1 MASTY
6 SSDLRIELI
15 ANGEQSGTWGSTT
28 NNNLGT
34 LIEDAIS
41 GMVTVTVTSAAQA
54 LTALNGAAD
63 EARCA
68 AIEVVVA
75 AGANCSIYAPPVTKI
90 YVVKNTSLLYNVTV
104 YANTGP
110 LPPNSTI
117 AAGVGVVVPPE
128 KTMLI
133 RCDTVDMLDCVSHL
147 DSLTLNTAL
156 PAPSGGTGF
165 SSYNIG
171 DLLYASSNVALAKL
185 ASTNTGNVLI
195 TNGVNTA
202 PSWGKANLTT
212 AVTGTLPVTNGGTG
226 LATAPSANA
235 VLIGNG
241 TAFTLSNLTAGAN
254 ITITNAGGALTI
266 ASSGGGGSGGGNVT
280 GSGAT
285 TDNAIVRWNS
295 TTGTSIQNSTAT
307 LTDAGL
313 LTATTFSGSGVGLSA
328 VNASNVSTGT
338 VPAGRLPAA
347 STSATGAITTGAQEF
362 AGAKR
367 FAKGFGINA
376 DNPAPTA
383 WPLYVQS
390 STGDPSITSYNTS
403 SAGFALTAAYY
414 DGRSNPIQFSYGTSV
429 NNLVEVARISGT
441 STTITYGN
449 GSDYRLKENVVP
461 LTDAITKLKLLAPKR
476 FTWIKAPEEGVVEGF
491 IAHELQAVVPQAV
504 DGEKDGMYPDGR
516 MKPQTVDV
524 SFLVPLLTAALQEAV
539 ARIEA
544 LEARLGT

>member
-41 GMVTVTVTSAAQA
+41 GMVTVTVTSTAQA

-75 AGANCSIYAPPVTKI
+75 AGANCAIYAPPVTKI

-241 TAFTLSNLTAGAN
+241 TGFTLSNLTAGAN

-280 GSGAT
+280 GSGVT
-285 TDNAIVRWNS
+285 IDNQLVRWNG
-295 TTGTSIQNSTAT
+295 TGGTSIQNSTAT
-307 LTDAGL
+307 ITDAGL

-328 VNASNVSTGT
+328 VNASNITSGT
-338 VPAGRLPAA
+338 IPAARLPSA
-347 STSATGAITTGAQEF
+347 STSAAGAVDTGNQQF
-362 AGAKR
+362 AGNKR
-367 FAKGFGINA
+367 FETGMSVNA
-376 DNPAPTA
+376 ASADP
-383 WPLYVQS
+383 WPLYVFS
-390 STGDPSITSYNTS
+390 GTGDPAINSYNNS
-403 SAGFALTAAYY
+403 SGGYAVQAAYY
-414 DGRSNPIQFSYGTSV
+414 NGRSNPIVFTQGTSV
-429 NNLVEVARISGT
+429 SGLTEVGNISGT
-441 STTITYGN
+441 ASAISYNT

-461 LTDAITKLKLLAPKR
+461 LTDAITKLKQLFPKR
-476 FTWIKAPEEGVVEGF
+476 FTWKNAPEEGVIEGF
-491 IAHELQAVVPQAV
+491 IAHEVQEIVPQAV
-504 DGEKDGMYPDGR
+504 HGEKDGLYPDGR
-516 MKPQTVDV
+516 IKPQSMDS
-524 SFLVPLLTAALQEAV
+524 SFLIPLLTAALQEAV

-544 LEARLGT
+544 LEAQLGT

>member
-68 AIEVVVA
+68 ALEVVVA

-90 YVVKNTSLLYNVTV
+90 YVVKNTSLLYNVTLF
-104 YANTGP
+104 ANTGP

-117 AAGVGVVVPPE
+117 AAGVGVVVPPD

-133 RCDTVDMLDCVSHL
+133 RCDTVNMLDCVSHL
-147 DSLTLNTAL
+147 ESLTLNTAL

-280 GSGAT
+280 GSGVT
-285 TDNAIVRWNS
+285 VDDRLVRWNG
-295 TTGTSIQNSTAT
+295 TTGTSIQNSSAS

-313 LTATTFSGSGVGLSA
+313 LTATTFSGSGVALTA
-328 VNASNVSTGT
+328 LNASNITSGT
-338 VPAGRLPAA
+338 IPAARLPAA
-347 STSATGAITTGAQEF
+347 NTSAAGAITTGEQQF
-362 AGAKR
+362 AGNKR
-367 FAKGFGINA
+367 FEIGVSINA
-376 DNPAPTA
+376 ASADP
-383 WPLYVQS
+383 WPLYVFS
-390 STGDPSITSYNTS
+390 GTGDPAINSYNS
-403 SAGFALTAAYY
+403 GNGGYAVQAAYY
-414 DGRSNPIQFSYGTSV
+414 SGRSNPIVFTQG
-429 NNLVEVARISGT
+429 
-441 STTITYGN
+441 TTISTAEEVGN
-449 GSDYRLKENVVP
+449 ITGTASAISYNTGSDYRLKENVVP

-476 FTWIKAPEEGVVEGF
+476 FIWKNAPEDGVVEGF
-491 IAHELQAVVPQAV
+491 IAHEVQAIVPQAV
-504 DGEKDGMYPDGR
+504 HGEKDGLYPDGR
-516 MKPQTVDV
+516 MKPQSMDS
-524 SFLVPLLTAALQEAV
+524 SFLIPLLTAALQEAV
-539 ARIEA
+539 TRIEA
-544 LEARLGT
+544 LESQLGT

>member
-63 EARCA
+63 EARCSA
-68 AIEVVVA
+68 LEVVVA

-90 YVVKNTSLLYNVTV
+90 YVVKNTSLLYNVTL

-117 AAGVGVVVPPE
+117 AAGVGVVVPPD

-133 RCDTVDMLDCVSHL
+133 RCDTVNMLDCVSHL
-147 DSLTLNTAL
+147 ESLTLNTAL

-280 GSGAT
+280 GSGVT
-285 TDNAIVRWNS
+285 VDDRLVRWNG
-295 TTGTSIQNSTAT
+295 TTGTSIQNSSAS

-313 LTATTFSGSGVGLSA
+313 LTATTFSGSGVALTA
-328 VNASNVSTGT
+328 LNASNITSGT
-338 VPAGRLPAA
+338 IPAARLPAA
-347 STSATGAITTGAQEF
+347 NTSAAGAITTGEQQF
-362 AGAKR
+362 AGNKR
-367 FAKGFGINA
+367 FEIGVSINA
-376 DNPAPTA
+376 ASADP
-383 WPLYVQS
+383 WPLYVFS
-390 STGDPSITSYNTS
+390 GTGDPAINSYNS
-403 SAGFALTAAYY
+403 GNGGYAVQAAYY
-414 DGRSNPIQFSYGTSV
+414 SGRSNPIVFTQG
-429 NNLVEVARISGT
+429 
-441 STTITYGN
+441 TTISTAEEVGN
-449 GSDYRLKENVVP
+449 ITGTASAISYNTGSDYRLKENVVP

-476 FTWIKAPEEGVVEGF
+476 FTWKNAPEDGVVEGF
-491 IAHELQAVVPQAV
+491 IAHEVQAIVPQAV
-504 DGEKDGMYPDGR
+504 HGEKDGLYPDGR
-516 MKPQTVDV
+516 MKPQSMDS
-524 SFLVPLLTAALQEAV
+524 SFLIPLLTAALQEAV
-539 ARIEA
+539 TRIEA
-544 LEARLGT
+544 LESQLGT

>member
-15 ANGEQSGTWGSTT
+15 ANGEQSGTWGATT

-41 GMVTVTVTSAAQA
+41 GMATVTVTSSSQA

-63 EARCA
+63 EARCSA
-68 AIEVVVA
+68 LEIVNSS
-75 AGANCSIYAPPVTKI
+75 GGNCSIYAPPVTKL

-117 AAGVGVVVPPE
+117 AAGAGVVVPPE
-128 KTMLI
+128 KTVLI
-133 RCDTVDMLDCVSHL
+133 RCDTVDMIDCISHL

-165 SSYNIG
+165 SSYNVG

-202 PSWGKANLTT
+202 PSWGKVNVAT
-212 AVTGTLPVTNGGTG
+212 AVVGTLPVANGGTG
-226 LATAPSANA
+226 LATTPSANA

-241 TAFTLSNLTAGAN
+241 TGFTLSNLTAGAN

-266 ASSGGGGSGGGNVT
+266 ASSGGGGGGTGNVT

-285 TDNAIVRWNS
+285 TDNAITRWNG
-295 TTGTSIQNSTAT
+295 TGGTSIQNSTAT
-307 LTDAGL
+307 LSDTGTLVA
-313 LTATTFSGSGVGLSA
+313 TAFSGSGAALTTL
-328 VNASNVSTGT
+328 NASNITSGT
-338 VPAGRLPAA
+338 IPAARLPSA
-347 STSATGAITTGAQEF
+347 STSAAGAVDTGNQQF
-362 AGAKR
+362 AGNKR
-367 FAKGFGINA
+367 FEVGMSVNA
-376 DNPAPTA
+376 ASADP
-383 WPLYVQS
+383 WPLYVFS
-390 STGDPSITSYNTS
+390 GTGDPAINGYNNS
-403 SAGFALTAAYY
+403 SAGYAVQAAYY
-414 DGRSNPIQFSYGTSV
+414 NGRSNPIVFTQGTSV
-429 NNLVEVARISGT
+429 SGLTEVGNITGTASAISYNT
-441 STTITYGN
+441 

-461 LTDAITKLKLLAPKR
+461 LTDAITKLKLLSPKR
-476 FTWIKAPEEGVVEGF
+476 FTWKNAPEEGVIEGF
-491 IAHELQAVVPQAV
+491 IAHEVQEIVPQAV
-504 DGEKDGMYPDGR
+504 HGEKDGLYPDGR
-516 MKPQTVDV
+516 IRPQSMDS
-524 SFLVPLLTAALQEAV
+524 SFLIPLLTAALQEAIT
-539 ARIEA
+539 RIEA
-544 LEARLGT
+544 LEAQLGT

>member
-68 AIEVVVA
+68 ALEVVVA

-117 AAGVGVVVPPE
+117 AAGVGVVVPPD

-133 RCDTVDMLDCVSHL
+133 RCDTVNMLDCVSHL
-147 DSLTLNTAL
+147 GSLTLNTAL

-280 GSGAT
+280 GSGVT
-285 TDNAIVRWNS
+285 VDNAIVRWNS
-295 TTGTSIQNSTAT
+295 TTGTSIQNSSAS

-313 LTATTFSGSGVGLSA
+313 LTATTFSGSGAGISA
-328 VNASNVSTGT
+328 VNASNISTGT
-338 VPAGRLPAA
+338 IPAARLPSANTTAA
-347 STSATGAITTGAQEF
+347 GAVSTGAQEF

-367 FAKGFGINA
+367 FAKGSSVNA
-376 DNPAPTA
+376 DSPSSN
-383 WPLYVQS
+383 WPLYVFS
-390 STGDPSITSYNTS
+390 STGDPALNTYNNS
-403 SAGFALTAAYY
+403 SAGYAIQAAYY
-414 DGRSNPIQFSYGTSV
+414 NGRSNPIVFTQGTTASGATEVGSITGTASVISY
-429 NNLVEVARISGT
+429 N
-441 STTITYGN
+441 TT
-449 GSDYRLKENVVP
+449 SDYRLKENVVP
-461 LTDAITKLKLLAPKR
+461 LTDAVTKLKLFAPKR
-476 FTWIKAPEEGVVEGF
+476 FTWKNAPEDGVAEGF
-491 IAHELQAVVPQAV
+491 IAHEVQAIIPQAV
-504 DGEKDGMYPDGR
+504 HGEKDGLYPDGR
-516 MKPQTVDV
+516 MKPQSMDA
-524 SFLVPLLTAALQEAV
+524 SFLIPLLTAALQEAV
-539 ARIEA
+539 TRIEA
-544 LEARLGT
+544 LESQLGT

>member
-41 GMVTVTVTSAAQA
+41 GMVTVTVTSSAQA

-68 AIEVVVA
+68 AIEVVN
-75 AGANCSIYAPPVTKI
+75 GSGGNCSIYAPPVTKI

-117 AAGVGVVVPPE
+117 AAGAGVVVPPE

-133 RCDTVDMLDCVSHL
+133 RCDTVDMIDCVSHL

-241 TAFTLSNLTAGAN
+241 TGFTLSNLTAGAN

-285 TDNAIVRWNS
+285 TDNAITRWNG
-295 TTGTSIQNSTAT
+295 TGGTSIQNSTAT
-307 LTDAGL
+307 LSDAGTL
-313 LTATTFSGSGVGLSA
+313 VATAFSGSGAALTTL
-328 VNASNVSTGT
+328 NASNITSGT
-338 VPAGRLPAA
+338 IPAARLPSA
-347 STSATGAITTGAQEF
+347 STSAAGAVDTGNQQF
-362 AGAKR
+362 AGNKR
-367 FAKGFGINA
+367 FETGMSVNA
-376 DNPAPTA
+376 ASADP
-383 WPLYVQS
+383 WPLYVFS
-390 STGDPSITSYNTS
+390 GTGDPAINGYNNS
-403 SAGFALTAAYY
+403 SAGYAVQAAYY
-414 DGRSNPIQFSYGTSV
+414 NGRSNPIVFTQGTSV
-429 NNLVEVARISGT
+429 SGLTEVGNISGT
-441 STTITYGN
+441 ASAISYNT

-461 LTDAITKLKLLAPKR
+461 LTDAITKLKLLSPKR
-476 FTWIKAPEEGVVEGF
+476 FTWINAPEEGVIEGF
-491 IAHELQAVVPQAV
+491 IAHEVQEIVPQAV
-504 DGEKDGMYPDGR
+504 HGEKDGLYPDGR
-516 MKPQTVDV
+516 IKPQSMDS
-524 SFLVPLLTAALQEAV
+524 SFLIPLLTAALQEAV

-544 LEARLGT
+544 LEAQLGT

>member
-34 LIEDAIS
+34 LIESAIS
-41 GMVTVTVTSAAQA
+41 GRAVVTVTSDKQA
-54 LTALNGAAD
+54 LTAIDGAAD
-63 EARCA
+63 QARCA
-68 AIEVVVA
+68 AIEVVNGY
-75 AGANCSIYAPPVTKI
+75 GANCAIYAPPVTKL
-90 YVVKNTSLLYNVTV
+90 YVVENTSLLYNLTV

-110 LPPNSTI
+110 LPPNSVT
-117 AAGVGVVVPPE
+117 AAGDGVVVPPG
-128 KTMLI
+128 KTVLI
-133 RCDTVDMLDCVSHL
+133 RCNTVDMIDCVSHL
-147 DSLTLNTAL
+147 GSLTLNTAL

-280 GSGAT
+280 GSGVT
-285 TDNAIVRWNS
+285 VDDRLVRWNG
-295 TTGTSIQNSTAT
+295 TTGTSIQNSSAS

-313 LTATTFSGSGVGLSA
+313 LTATTFSGSGAGISA
-328 VNASNVSTGT
+328 VNASNISTGT
-338 VPAGRLPAA
+338 IPAARLPSANTTAA
-347 STSATGAITTGAQEF
+347 GAIDTGAQQF
-362 AGAKR
+362 AGNKR
-367 FAKGFGINA
+367 FETGVSINA
-376 DNPAPTA
+376 ATA
-383 WPLYVQS
+383 DPWPLYVFS
-390 STGDPSITSYNTS
+390 GTGDPAINSYNNS
-403 SAGFALTAAYY
+403 SSGYAIQAAYY
-414 DGRSNPIQFSYGTSV
+414 NGRSNPIVFTQG
-429 NNLVEVARISGT
+429 
-441 STTITYGN
+441 TTIGGATEVGTITGTASAISYN
-449 GSDYRLKENVVP
+449 TGSDYRLKENVVP

-476 FTWIKAPEEGVVEGF
+476 FTWKNAPEDGVVEGF
-491 IAHELQAVVPQAV
+491 IAHEVQAIVPQAV
-504 DGEKDGMYPDGR
+504 HGEKDGLYPDGR
-516 MKPQTVDV
+516 MKPQSMDS
-524 SFLVPLLTAALQEAV
+524 SFLIPLLTAALQEAV
-539 ARIEA
+539 TRIEA
-544 LEARLGT
+544 LESQLGT

>member
-68 AIEVVVA
+68 ALEVVVA

-90 YVVKNTSLLYNVTV
+90 YVVKNTSLLYNVTL

-117 AAGVGVVVPPE
+117 AAGVGVVVPPD

-133 RCDTVDMLDCVSHL
+133 RCDTVNMLDCVSHL
-147 DSLTLNTAL
+147 GSLTLNTAL

-280 GSGAT
+280 GSGVT
-285 TDNAIVRWNS
+285 TDNAIVRWNG
-295 TTGTSIQNSTAT
+295 TAGTSIQNSAAT
-307 LTDAGL
+307 LSDTGTL
-313 LTATTFSGSGVGLSA
+313 VATTFSGSGVALTA
-328 VNASNVSTGT
+328 LNASNITSGT
-338 VPAGRLPAA
+338 IPAARLPSANTTAA
-347 STSATGAITTGAQEF
+347 GAIDTGAQQF
-362 AGAKR
+362 AGNKR
-367 FAKGFGINA
+367 FETGVSINA
-376 DNPAPTA
+376 ATA
-383 WPLYVQS
+383 DPWPLYVFS
-390 STGDPSITSYNTS
+390 GTGDPAINSYNNS
-403 SAGFALTAAYY
+403 SGGYAIQAAYY
-414 DGRSNPIQFSYGTSV
+414 NGRSNPIVFTQG
-429 NNLVEVARISGT
+429 
-441 STTITYGN
+441 TTIGGATEVGTITGTASAISYN
-449 GSDYRLKENVVP
+449 TGSDYRLKENVVP

-476 FTWIKAPEEGVVEGF
+476 FTWKNAPEDGVVEGF
-491 IAHELQAVVPQAV
+491 IAHEVQAIVPQAV
-504 DGEKDGMYPDGR
+504 HGEKDGLYPDGR
-516 MKPQTVDV
+516 MKPQSMDS
-524 SFLVPLLTAALQEAV
+524 SFLIPLLTAALQEAV
-539 ARIEA
+539 TRIEA
-544 LEARLGT
+544 LESQLGT

>member
-34 LIEDAIS
+34 LIESAIS
-41 GMVTVTVTSAAQA
+41 GRAVVTVTSDKQA
-54 LTALNGAAD
+54 LTAIDGAAD
-63 EARCA
+63 QARCA
-68 AIEVVVA
+68 AIEVVNGY
-75 AGANCSIYAPPVTKI
+75 GANCAIYAPPVTKL
-90 YVVKNTSLLYNVTV
+90 YVVENTSLLYNLTV

-110 LPPNSTI
+110 LPPNSVT
-117 AAGVGVVVPPE
+117 AAGDGVVVPPG
-128 KTMLI
+128 KTVLI
-133 RCDTVDMLDCVSHL
+133 RCNTVDMIDCVSHL
-147 DSLTLNTAL
+147 GSLTLNTAL
-156 PAPSGGTGF
+156 PTPSGGTGF

-280 GSGAT
+280 GSGVT
-285 TDNAIVRWNS
+285 VDNAIVRWNG
-295 TTGTSIQNSTAT
+295 TAGTSIQNSSAT
-307 LTDAGL
+307 LSDTGTLVA
-313 LTATTFSGSGVGLSA
+313 TAFSGSGVALSA
-328 VNASNVSTGT
+328 LNASNITSGT
-338 VPAGRLPAA
+338 IPAARLPSANTTAA
-347 STSATGAITTGAQEF
+347 GAVSTGAQEF

-367 FAKGFGINA
+367 FAKGSSVNA
-376 DNPAPTA
+376 DSPSSN
-383 WPLYVQS
+383 WPLYVFS
-390 STGDPSITSYNTS
+390 SSGDPALNTYNNS
-403 SAGFALTAAYY
+403 SAGYAIQAAYY
-414 DGRSNPIQFSYGTSV
+414 NGRSNPIVFTEGTTASGATEVGSITGTASAISYNTS
-429 NNLVEVARISGT
+429 
-441 STTITYGN
+441 
-449 GSDYRLKENVVP
+449 SDYRLKENVAP
-461 LTDAITKLKLLAPKR
+461 LTDAVTKLKLLAPKR
-476 FTWIKAPEEGVVEGF
+476 FTWKNAPEDGVAEGF
-491 IAHELQAVVPQAV
+491 IAHEVQAIIPQAV
-504 DGEKDGMYPDGR
+504 HGEKDGLYPDGR
-516 MKPQTVDV
+516 IKPQSMDA
-524 SFLVPLLTAALQEAV
+524 SFLIPLLTAALQEAV
-539 ARIEA
+539 TRIEA
-544 LEARLGT
+544 LESQLGT

>member
-15 ANGEQSGTWGSTT
+15 ANGEQTGTWGSTT

-41 GMVTVTVTSAAQA
+41 GMVTVTVTSSAQA

-63 EARCA
+63 EARCSA
-68 AIEVVVA
+68 LEIVNS
-75 AGANCSIYAPPVTKI
+75 AGANCSIYAPPVTKL
-90 YVVKNTSLLYNVTV
+90 YVIKNTSLLYNVTV

-117 AAGVGVVVPPE
+117 AAGAGVVIPPE
-128 KTMLI
+128 KTVFI
-133 RCDTVDMLDCVSHL
+133 RCDTVDMIDCVSHL

-156 PAPSGGTGF
+156 PTPSGGTGF

-195 TNGVNTA
+195 TNGINTA
-202 PSWGKANLTT
+202 PSWGKANLAT
-212 AVTGTLPVTNGGTG
+212 AVTGTLPIANGGTG
-226 LATAPSANA
+226 LATTPSANA

-241 TAFTLSNLTAGAN
+241 TGFTLSNLTAGAN

-266 ASSGGGGSGGGNVT
+266 ASSGGGGGGGTGNVT

-285 TDNAIVRWNS
+285 TDNAITRWNG
-295 TTGTSIQNSTAT
+295 TGGTSIQNSAAT
-307 LTDAGL
+307 LSDAGL
-313 LTATTFSGSGVGLSA
+313 LTATTFSGSGAGISA
-328 VNASNVSTGT
+328 MNASNISTGT
-338 VPAGRLPAA
+338 IAAARLPSANTTAAGAVDTGNQQFAGNKRFETGMSVNAA
-347 STSATGAITTGAQEF
+347 S
-362 AGAKR
+362 
-367 FAKGFGINA
+367 A
-376 DNPAPTA
+376 DP
-383 WPLYVQS
+383 WPLYVFS
-390 STGDPSITSYNTS
+390 GTSDPAINGYNNS
-403 SAGFALTAAYY
+403 SAGYAVQAAYY
-414 DGRSNPIQFSYGTSV
+414 NGRSNPIVFTQGTSISG
-429 NNLVEVARISGT
+429 LTEVGAITGT
-441 STTITYGN
+441 STTITYGT

-461 LTDAITKLKLLAPKR
+461 LTDAIPKLKLLAPKR
-476 FTWIKAPEEGVVEGF
+476 FTWKTAPEEGVVEGF
-491 IAHELQAVVPQAV
+491 IAHEVQEILPQAV
-504 DGEKDGMYPDGR
+504 HGEKDGIYPDGR
-516 MKPQTVDV
+516 MKPQTIDV

-544 LEARLGT
+544 LEAQLGT

>member
-280 GSGAT
+280 GSGVT
-285 TDNAIVRWNS
+285 IDNQLVRWNG
-295 TTGTSIQNSTAT
+295 TGGTSIQNSTAT
-307 LTDAGL
+307 ITDAGL

-338 VPAGRLPAA
+338 VPAARLPAA
-347 STSATGAITTGAQEF
+347 TTSAAGAVSTSAQEF
-362 AGAKR
+362 AGVKR

-376 DNPAPTA
+376 DNPANTA

-403 SAGFALTAAYY
+403 SGGFAIQAAYY
-414 DGRSNPIQFSYGTSV
+414 DGRSNPIQFTYGTSV

-441 STTITYGN
+441 STTITYGT

-476 FTWIKAPEEGVVEGF
+476 FTWIKAPEAGVIEGF
-491 IAHELQAVVPQAV
+491 IAHELQAIVPQAV
-504 DGEKDGMYPDGR
+504 DGEKDGFYPDG
-516 MKPQTVDV
+516 KIKLQCVDI
-524 SFLVPLLTAALQEAV
+524 SMLVPLLTAALQEAV

>member
-34 LIEDAIS
+34 LIESAIS
-41 GMVTVTVTSAAQA
+41 GRAVVTVTSDKQA
-54 LTALNGAAD
+54 LTAIDGAAD
-63 EARCA
+63 QARCA
-68 AIEVVVA
+68 AIEVVNGY
-75 AGANCSIYAPPVTKI
+75 GANCAIYAPPVTKL
-90 YVVKNTSLLYNVTV
+90 YVVENTSLLYNLTV

-110 LPPNSTI
+110 LPPNSVT
-117 AAGVGVVVPPE
+117 AAGDGVVVPPG
-128 KTMLI
+128 KTVLI
-133 RCDTVDMLDCVSHL
+133 RCNTVDMIDCVSHL
-147 DSLTLNTAL
+147 GSLTLNTAL
-156 PAPSGGTGF
+156 PTPSGGTGF

-280 GSGAT
+280 GSGVT
-285 TDNAIVRWNS
+285 VDDRLVRWNG
-295 TTGTSIQNSTAT
+295 TTGTSIQNSSAS

-313 LTATTFSGSGVGLSA
+313 LTATTFSGSGAGISA
-328 VNASNVSTGT
+328 VNASNISTGT
-338 VPAGRLPAA
+338 IPAARLPSANTTAA
-347 STSATGAITTGAQEF
+347 GAIDTGAQQF
-362 AGAKR
+362 AGNKR
-367 FAKGFGINA
+367 FETGVSINA
-376 DNPAPTA
+376 ATA
-383 WPLYVQS
+383 DPWPLYVFS
-390 STGDPSITSYNTS
+390 GTGDPAINSYNNS
-403 SAGFALTAAYY
+403 SSGYAIQAAYY
-414 DGRSNPIQFSYGTSV
+414 NGRSNPIVFTQG
-429 NNLVEVARISGT
+429 
-441 STTITYGN
+441 TTIGGATEVGTITGTASAISYN
-449 GSDYRLKENVVP
+449 TGSDYRLKENVVP

-476 FTWIKAPEEGVVEGF
+476 FTWKNAPEDGVVEGF
-491 IAHELQAVVPQAV
+491 IAHEVQAIVPQAV
-504 DGEKDGMYPDGR
+504 HGEKDGLYPDGR
-516 MKPQTVDV
+516 MKPQSMDS
-524 SFLVPLLTAALQEAV
+524 SFLIPLLTAALQEAV
-539 ARIEA
+539 TRIEA
-544 LEARLGT
+544 LESQLGT